1 MDKNIINEDWETEP
15 NWEIN
20 DITTP
25 LWDRISESIQPKFS
39 IREDINTPESIE
51 KIGNAF
57 SFYKNE
63 ILPLILD
70 NQKVT
75 QHKEW
80 YHWLFTHTQNVVFRG
95 ICYAVSLW
103 EYLIPVVFACACH
116 DLARVNDWYDE
127 WHWKNAVPIV
137 VEIINNEKFN
147 LTEEQKNQII
157 EAVANHTTWTQAT
170 NYVSAC
176 LRDADRTRL
185 SWERGYNS
193 KFFNTELWK
202 KVASWNI
209 EDFLEFQNGFGVQCN
224 SY

>member
-1 MDKNIINEDWETEP
+1 MDKNIINENWKTEHSWEM
-15 NWEIN
+15 N
-20 DITTP
+20 DIITP
-25 LWDRISESIQPKFS
+25 LWDIISETIQPKFQ
-39 IREDINTPESIE
+39 IRENINTPESIE

-57 SFYKNE
+57 SFYKKE

-70 NQKVT
+70 NPKVT
-75 QHKEW
+75 QNKEW
-80 YHWLFTHTQNVVFRG
+80 YHWLFTHTQNVVFCG
-95 ICYAVSLW
+95 ICYAISLW
-103 EYLIPVVFACACH
+103 EDPIPVVFACACH

-147 LTEEQKNQII
+147 LIEEQKNRII
-157 EAVANHTTWTQAT
+157 EAVANHTTWMKAT

-202 KVASWNI
+202 LVASWNR
-209 EDFLEFQNGFGVQCN
+209 EDFFAFQNKFSV
-224 SY
+224 